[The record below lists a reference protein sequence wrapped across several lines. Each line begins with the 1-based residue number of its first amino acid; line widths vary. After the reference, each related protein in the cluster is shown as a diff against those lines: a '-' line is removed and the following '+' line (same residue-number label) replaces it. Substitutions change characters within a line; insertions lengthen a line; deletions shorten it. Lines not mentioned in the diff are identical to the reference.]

1 MAATNAAAEA
11 EAEARS
17 ILARAAESSFP
28 PLHAVHH
35 LLSVGICVR
44 CILRLFGAYSS
55 SCSCVSLT
63 ASVLHSFLE
72 EHDDFI
78 KGGFCPCLSTDDAY
92 CSVCLGVLLP
102 ACHQDE
108 GKGTPHGVSHID
120 NISSMI
126 SQVVQRESYQVD
138 GFSLEISLPPVIA
151 VTERA
156 VRLYMKQK
164 YGNENW
170 FKDKTFPQQTMSV
183 KEALRLLIVPSLEKQ
198 INAKHCNNS
207 FRIRLTYTHGD
218 ASQKLQSLLPNE
230 HGRKRKTESRN
241 GSDTYSEAHKRNST
255 DDNGK
260 HTISESDS
268 FINKTLEGIKDQEL
282 CNLIQLPPEKVSK
295 SCHLVISCLR
305 SPIYIGGRY
314 LKLSRNVS
322 QSCWIIDDE
331 RMGEASVE
339 EIIGENVRAICRCDS
354 YKFHAAGREDI
365 DVRMLGSGRPFLVEV
380 LNVRSIP
387 SAIEVQQIAEKINNS
402 EKKYVRVHNLK
413 LVGNEIWTMMREGE
427 SEKQK
432 QYAALIW
439 TSRELADNDLHNISL
454 MKDMEIVQK
463 TPIRVLH
470 RRSPLERKRIIHWME
485 IEKVAGSSNYYLLHL
500 CTQAGTYIKEFV
512 HGDLGRTHP
521 SIGAILQ
528 CRAEILQL
536 DVTDVKMDLLQ

>member
-1 MAATNAAAEA
+1 MAATNASA

-17 ILARAAESSFP
+17 ILERVAESSFP

-35 LLSVGICVR
+35 LLSVGACVR
-44 CILRLFGAYSS
+44 CILRLLGAYSS
-55 SCSCVSLT
+55 TCSCASLT
-63 ASVLHSFLE
+63 ASVLHTFLE
-72 EHDDFI
+72 EHDDSI
-78 KGGFCPCLSTDDAY
+78 KGGSCLCLSTDDSY

-102 ACHQDE
+102 AWHRDE
-108 GKGTPHGVSHID
+108 DLEAPNTD

-126 SQVVQRESYQVD
+126 SKVVQKEGYQVD
-138 GFSLEISLPPVIA
+138 EFSLEISLPPVIA
-151 VTERA
+151 ANERA

-164 YGNENW
+164 FGNENW
-170 FKDKTFPQQTMSV
+170 FKDKMFPQQTMSV

-198 INAKHCNNS
+198 MNAKHGNDS
-207 FRIRLTYTHGD
+207 FRIRLTYTHDD
-218 ASQKLQSLLPNE
+218 ASQKLHNLLPNE
-230 HGRKRKTESRN
+230 HGRKRKTDSRN
-241 GSDTYSEAHKRNST
+241 GNSTLNEAHKRNST
-255 DDNGK
+255 DGNSK
-260 HTISESDS
+260 QISESDS
-268 FINKTLEGIKDQEL
+268 FIYKTLEGIQDQEF
-282 CNLIQLPPEKVSK
+282 CNLIQLPPKKVSK
-295 SCHLVISCLR
+295 PCHLVISCMR

-339 EIIGENVRAICRCDS
+339 EIIGENVSAICRGDS
-354 YKFHAAGREDI
+354 CKFHAAGREDI

-387 SAIEVQQIAEKINNS
+387 SETEVQQIEDRINSS
-402 EKKYVRVHNLK
+402 EKKHVRVRNLK

-427 SEKQK
+427 AEKQK
-432 QYAALIW
+432 QYTALIW
-439 TSRELADNDLHNISL
+439 TSRGLVENDLHNISD

-485 IEKVAGSSNYYLLHL
+485 IEKVAGGSNYYLLHL

-521 SIGAILQ
+521 SIGAILG